1 MSIGQEQLRMILQRV
16 NDPIVNE
23 LKPRCT
29 QEFLTK
35 AAAIAVRVGNICLL
49 QSRDENT
56 IAAYMLD
63 SFRASLYKMFF
74 DTTGQGYDQQR
85 HAALMNTYN
94 DVANFVSSNQHLLQ
108 QQNNG
113 LSSGLGGGLGGSLGG
128 GGGVSVTMPA
138 STPGAVSGSGVIVE
152 GDGGVAI
159 GGLPINDP
167 VQQPAPVAEP
177 SLGVTPTPAPVA
189 QPVIVQKPTRRGV
202 GDLTADQLTG
212 DTMERFEDHNLLIE
226 PSQLPAPRA
235 LNRSIAT
242 FQTTGNFADGLSES
256 LKKVGRHT
264 YEGTGIMVTMEDRS
278 RLYHITNPSLLF
290 IATMCGELMG
300 LLDKSIRK
308 ANDSDDVEDA
318 AEILRDA
325 LKAAES
331 LPGKIVTKC
340 RAMLAEEECDVS
352 LVEMSMVQAFIRKY
366 RELLDLRVSAVLHV
380 MTIGG
385 SKIPGI
391 DKSIRWDEQFGDIVF
406 LLNEI
411 YPTAA
416 DDNGMIND
424 ADGFRNIFI
433 ATLHAL
439 RNIDIEVSNEGLS
452 VHNRVATVWL
462 PAHYASIAK
471 EHCVNSAS
479 FGVAQSAVQ
488 TIFDTI
494 IEGDATVSV
503 KVATPSEERLLVGAG
518 GGTVIYYS

>member
-1 MSIGQEQLRMILQRV
+1 MSIGQDQLRMVLQRV

-23 LKPRCT
+23 LKPLCS

-35 AAAIAVRVGNICLL
+35 AAQIAVRVGNICLL

-56 IAAYMLD
+56 IAAFMLD
-63 SFRASLYKMFF
+63 TFRATLYKMYNES
-74 DTTGQGYDQQR
+74 TGQSYDQQR
-85 HAALMNTYN
+85 HAGLLTTYN
-94 DVANFVSSNQHLLQ
+94 EVANFVTNNAHLLQ
-108 QQNNG
+108 QQQSG
-113 LSSGLGGGLGGSLGG
+113 GLGGGLGSGLGNG
-128 GGGVSVTMPA
+128 GGGVSITMPA
-138 STPGAVSGSGVIVE
+138 STPGALSGSGVVVE

-167 VQQPAPVAEP
+167 VQPQAQPQATEP
-177 SLGVTPTPAPVA
+177 SLGVVATTPVA
-189 QPVIVQKPTRRGV
+189 QPVIVQQPARRGI

-235 LNRSIAT
+235 LNRSITT
-242 FQTTGNFADGLSES
+242 FQATGNFADGLSES
-256 LKKVGRHT
+256 LKKVGSHT
-264 YEGTGIMVTMEDRS
+264 YEGTGIMVTVEDRK
-278 RLYHITNPSLLF
+278 RHYHITNPSLLF

-300 LLDKSIRK
+300 LLDKSIRN

-318 AEILRDA
+318 AEILRDV

-331 LPGKIVTKC
+331 LPSKIVTKC
-340 RAMLAEEECDVS
+340 RALLAEDECDVS
-352 LVEMSMVQAFIRKY
+352 LVEMSMVQSFIRKY
-366 RELLDLRVSAVLHV
+366 RELLDLRVAGVLHV

-406 LLNEI
+406 LLNDI

-424 ADGFRNIFI
+424 ADGFRNVFI

-439 RNIDIEVSNEGLS
+439 RNIDIEVSNEGLL
-452 VHNRVATVWL
+452 VHNRVATIWL

-479 FGVAQSAVQ
+479 FGVAQAAVQ
-488 TIFDTI
+488 TIYDTI
-494 IEGDATVSV
+494 IEGDASVSV

-518 GGTVIYYS
+518 AGTVIYYS